1 MATEIKGV
9 MAARFEDVGVWA
21 KANKWVMGVY
31 RVSEGFPKKK
41 QPGLTNQFRR
51 AAVGITANFAEGFRQ
66 SQPAEK
72 LRFFT
77 ISQESVKECRYCLE
91 LVQELGYAGTVTL
104 VTDLDEISR
113 MLDDYVVVE
122 KKRTGGGA
130 LKETSRAGKDAKK

>member
-1 MATEIKGV
+1 MATEIKGAMV
-9 MAARFEDVGVWA
+9 ARFEDVGVWA
-21 KANKWVMGVY
+21 KAHKWVMGVY

-51 AAVGITANFAEGFRQ
+51 AAVGITSNFAEGFRQ
-66 SQPAEK
+66 TQAADR

-91 LVQELGYAGTVTL
+91 LAHELGCAGAGAL
-104 VTDLDEISR
+104 GTDLDEISL

-122 KKRTGGGA
+122 KKRA
-130 LKETSRAGKDAKK
+130 PR